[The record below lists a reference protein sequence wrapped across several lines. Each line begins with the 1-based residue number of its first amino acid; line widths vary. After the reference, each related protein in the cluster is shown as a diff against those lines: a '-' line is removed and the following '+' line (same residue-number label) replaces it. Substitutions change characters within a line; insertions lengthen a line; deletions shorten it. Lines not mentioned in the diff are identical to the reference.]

1 MTQFREFTLSTGKI
15 IFGGKNSS
23 NNDELVE
30 AANPKDILVHT
41 AAPGS
46 PFCNLGEKPSKDEIK
61 EAATFCASKSQVWR
75 DNKKDTIIHVF
86 QKSDMYKDKKMKD
99 GTWGV
104 RKMKKIKIKKGKIL
118 EKVK

>member
-1 MTQFREFTLSTGKI
+1 MAQFREFTLSTGKMI
-15 IFGGKNSS
+15 YGGKNSS

-30 AANPKDILVHT
+30 AANPKETLVHT

-46 PFCNLGEKPSKDEIK
+46 PFCNLGEKPVKSEIK
-61 EAATFCASKSQVWR
+61 EAAAFCASKSQFWR

-86 QKSDMYKDKKMKD
+86 QKSDMYKDKKMKG

-104 RKMKKIKIKKGKIL
+104 GKMKKIKVKKGKIL
-118 EKVK
+118 ELVG